1 MKKIV
6 IGILLSIMISVGLQA
21 HNLRE
26 SIESDHRSTESKARD
41 IYRNPFE
48 TLNFFRITPEMTVV
62 ELSPGR
68 GWYTEILAMYMYD
81 YGKLIA
87 APYNPSLGGYA
98 ERSFNNYKAKLDS
111 DETYKKVKISYI
123 FENIAED
130 NSVDAVLTFRNLHN
144 WLKDDAKNAKLI
156 FNQSYSALKP
166 GGLFGIVEHRAEP
179 GTLLSDMQKSGY
191 VTEDLTI
198 KLARQAGFELIDRS
212 EVNSNIKDTKD
223 YPTGVWTLPPTYY
236 LKDLDRD
243 KFKSIGESD
252 RMTLLF
258 QKPL

>member
-6 IGILLSIMISVGLQA
+6 IGILLSFIISIGLQA
-21 HNLRE
+21 HSLKE
-26 SIESDHRSTESKARD
+26 SIESDHRSAESKERD

-81 YGKLIA
+81 YGELIA

-98 ERSFNNYKAKLDS
+98 ERSFNNFKTKLDS
-111 DETYKKVKISYI
+111 DEVYKKVKISYI
-123 FENIAED
+123 FEKIAED

-144 WLKDDAKNAKLI
+144 WLNDDAKNAKLI
-156 FNQSYSALKP
+156 FDQSYLALKP
-166 GGLFGIVEHRAEP
+166 GGLFGIVEHRANP
-179 GTLLSDMQKSGY
+179 GTSLSDMYKSGY
-191 VTEDLTI
+191 VTEELTV
-198 KLARQAGFELIDRS
+198 KLAKQAGFELIDKS
-212 EVNSNIKDTKD
+212 EVNKNSNDTKD
-223 YPTGVWTLPPTYY
+223 YSTGVWTLPPTYY

-243 KFKSIGESD
+243 KYKNIGESD